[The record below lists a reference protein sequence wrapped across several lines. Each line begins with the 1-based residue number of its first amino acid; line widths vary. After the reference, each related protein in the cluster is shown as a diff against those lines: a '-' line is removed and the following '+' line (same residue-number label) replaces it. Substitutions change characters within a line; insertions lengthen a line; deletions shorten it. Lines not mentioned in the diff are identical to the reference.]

1 VWAACGTIALKWAGT
16 DMPTDSSGVALL
28 RQADNYLSHAEDAM
42 NLIAA
47 LAVFFLMAVGVAQIV
62 GRTIFDFAIYGYIDW
77 IEQTSSLFAFLGIA
91 YVQRYGSHIGMD
103 LTMGW
108 STPIRWK
115 LQLFG
120 VLVAIAIVTVL
131 IYASFDFFLRAYQLG
146 DSTMDIKL
154 PTWPAKMMVP
164 LALSLL
170 WLRLVLQICGY
181 LRMIAYPKAEPVAI
195 PKLVTIE
202 GQVKDEIADALGHQD
217 SR

>member
-1 VWAACGTIALKWAGT
+1 
-16 DMPTDSSGVALL
+16 MPTDSSGVALL
-28 RQADNYLSHAEDAM
+28 RQADGYLSHAEDAM

-77 IEQTSSLFAFLGIA
+77 VEQSSSLFAFLGIA

-108 STPIRWK
+108 SPSIRWK

-120 VLVAIAIVTVL
+120 VLVTIAIVTVL
-131 IYASFDFFLRAYQLG
+131 IYASFDFFLRAYLLG
-146 DSTMDIKL
+146 DSTMDIRL
-154 PTWPAKMMVP
+154 PTWPAKLMVP

-170 WLRLVLQICGY
+170 WFRLVLQIFGY
-181 LRMIAYPKAEPVAI
+181 LRMVAYPDAEPVAV

-217 SR
+217 PR